1 MVYFIGASCLHGL
14 MSNLPYES
22 YRKISH
28 KVFTVRGLSFN
39 PKSINK
45 LKILQNLLS
54 KGKLASGKDIV
65 IWHGCISNSISKHRS
80 NNNQSLP
87 VEDLVRVL
95 KPLKN
100 RIKAVIYLQRDKS
113 PNIVKDLYKTGI
125 LVLDAKK
132 LLLSRKK
139 ARSREVLTDL
149 KRIHPSTQAELR
161 LFNTVLAHEENL
173 KGLVRYRGKKANHK
187 GPGKKE
193 RGKIK
198 TSK

>member
-1 MVYFIGASCLHGL
+1 M
-14 MSNLPYES
+14 NLTGRS
-22 YRKISH
+22 L

-39 PKSINK
+39 PKSIDK

-54 KGKLASGKDIV
+54 KGKLASRKDIV
-65 IWHGCISNSISKHRS
+65 IWHSCISNSIFKHRS

-87 VEDLVRVL
+87 AEDLVRVL

-100 RIKAVIYLQRDKS
+100 RIKAVFYLQRDKF
-113 PNIVKDLYKTGI
+113 PNIVKDLYKTGM

-139 ARSREVLTDL
+139 ARSREGLTDL
-149 KRIHPSTQAELR
+149 KRIHLSTQAELR
-161 LFNTVLAHEENL
+161 LFNTVLAYEDNL
-173 KGLVRYRGKKANHK
+173 KGLVRYRGKKTNHK
-187 GPGKKE
+187 RPGKIE
-193 RGKIK
+193 RSKNK